1 MNSDRGY
8 ILLYRSLYDHWLWSD
23 KPFSKAH
30 AWIDLLLMVNHED
43 KTILMDGAPVEV
55 KRGMTITSVRKL
67 ADRWGWSRAKVTKFL
82 KDLERESMII
92 CNFEAGKKT
101 TINIVN
107 YDIYQDSQA
116 RQKASE
122 KPVGSH
128 SKASEKPKQYTN
140 KYTSKYTK
148 EKKDPAS
155 YEAPPPEDEVGKP
168 WEGVEWL

>member
-1 MNSDRGY
+1 
-8 ILLYRSLYDHWLWSD
+8 
-23 KPFSKAH
+23 
-30 AWIDLLLMVNHED
+30 
-43 KTILMDGAPVEV
+43 MDNAPVEV

-67 ADRWGWSRAKVTKFL
+67 ADQWGWSRAKVTKFL
-82 KDLERESMII
+82 KDLEQESMII
-92 CNFEAGKKT
+92 CKFEAGKKT

-107 YDIYQDSQA
+107 YDIYQDPQA

-122 KPVGSH
+122 KPVESH